1 MSSNSVFGDQDPID
15 PFAGHGAPEAHGNH
29 EPYGDPAPP
38 AQIRP
43 SAAPAQRRPAAPGH
57 QVPAVHELL
66 AAVIESIE
74 TARPVPLSAAVKV
87 DADPILDMLY
97 EAVER
102 LPDELREARW
112 LLREREEFLAGVER
126 EGDEITAI
134 ARSRAELMVDRTELV
149 KASERRAQRI
159 LSDAES
165 QARQMRRETEDF
177 CDARLASLEG
187 ILDRTRTVVVTG
199 RTRLQG
205 SAPIIDLT
213 DEPEVAVD
221 EAVPSDVPDTPR
233 VESRAPLFDQDLS

>member
-1 MSSNSVFGDQDPID
+1 MGS
-15 PFAGHGAPEAHGNH
+15 EMC
-29 EPYGDPAPP
+29 
-38 AQIRP
+38 IRD
-43 SAAPAQRRPAAPGH
+43 R
-57 QVPAVHELL
+57 
-66 AAVIESIE
+66 
-74 TARPVPLSAAVKV
+74 
-87 DADPILDMLY
+87 
-97 EAVER
+97 
-102 LPDELREARW
+102 LREARW

-165 QARQMRRETEDF
+165 EARQMRRETEDF